1 MYSFKNDY
9 SEGAHP
15 RIMQALLD
23 TNLEQTDGYGTDPHC
38 ERARALIREKIA
50 CPEADV
56 HFLVGGTQANLTV
69 VAAALR
75 PYQAVVAAHTG
86 HVCVHETGAIEATGH
101 KVVSMPSPDGRL
113 TPAMVEEACG
123 LHTDEHMVQ
132 PKMVYISDSTEVGT
146 LYRKAELEA
155 LHDTCRALGLYLFL
169 DGARLSAA
177 LTAETNDLSLPDLA
191 RLCDVFYLGG
201 TKCGA
206 LFGEAVVI
214 VNDALKPDFRYLI
227 KQRGGML
234 AKGRLLGI
242 QFESLFED
250 GLYLEL
256 GARANR
262 LGMRMKRAISESG
275 FSFASDSYTNQQ
287 FAVLPDALVEA
298 LGGHYKFERNGK
310 PDAGHTVVR
319 FVTSW
324 ATDETA
330 GRAVRRRPAAAGE
343 RGGMTAQP
351 KGRLQSAG
359 AVVPLAVLATFL
371 WGTAFPCVKLGY
383 RLFAI
388 ESGGTASQ
396 MLFAGT
402 RFLLA
407 GALTL
412 AFGAA
417 AGRRAP
423 LPARRN
429 YGGVLLL
436 GLVQTTAQY
445 VFFYVGL
452 ANTTAAAARS
462 STRPPPSSASS
473 SPTFSAGGTA

>member
-23 TNLEQTDGYGTDPHC
+23 TNLDQTDGYGTDPHC

-234 AKGRLLGI
+234 AKGRLLGV
-242 QFESLFED
+242 QFEALFEN
-250 GLYLEL
+250 GLYYEM
-256 GARANR
+256 GRHANEAAAVIR
-262 LGMRMKRAISESG
+262 QACQQKGYPFLCPSP
-275 FSFASDSYTNQQ
+275 TNQQ
-287 FAVLPDALVEA
+287 FPILPDEKLPALA
-298 LGGHYKFERNGK
+298 KKYAFAHFGK
-310 PDAGHTVVR
+310 VDDSHSAIR
-319 FVTSW
+319 FCTSW
-324 ATDETA
+324 ATKLED
-330 GRAVRRRPAAAGE
+330 
-343 RGGMTAQP
+343 AQ
-351 KGRLQSAG
+351 A
-359 AVVPLAVLATFL
+359 LA
-371 WGTAFPCVKLGY
+371 
-383 RLFAI
+383 
-388 ESGGTASQ
+388 Q
-396 MLFAGT
+396 D
-402 RFLLA
+402 LLE
-407 GALTL
+407 L
-412 AFGAA
+412 
-417 AGRRAP
+417 
-423 LPARRN
+423 
-429 YGGVLLL
+429 
-436 GLVQTTAQY
+436 
-445 VFFYVGL
+445 
-452 ANTTAAAARS
+452 
-462 STRPPPSSASS
+462 
-473 SPTFSAGGTA
+473 